1 MKKVLLLNPPGRK
14 LYIREYFCS
23 KVSQADYIP
32 HPVDL
37 VMLSGVLSGKFALEL
52 IDAIT
57 GKLSEAGALEAAAA
71 VKPEAVIC
79 LVGAASLSEDLAF
92 LKALRPRLPNAK
104 IIAIGDVFR
113 EDARKRLGD
122 YPFIDAV
129 LLDFT
134 SEDIVLYLEGNTSS
148 LPDIVTADS
157 VETAY
162 PVKKGSYSVG
172 IPDHKLFLKY
182 NYRHPFVRSRRFATV
197 LTDYGCPFKCTFCVM
212 GTLGFAVREVD
223 NIMRELEAIVSLG
236 TREVLFQTQTFGANK
251 KQAVELCERIIKS
264 KLGLGWVC
272 FSRVDVT
279 TPELLD
285 KMKRAGCHTIIFGI
299 ESGADKILSAY
310 QKGYTAAQA
319 EAVIEYCDRI
329 GIETAGTFILGLPE
343 ETRETL
349 ARTLSLIKRIRLDYA
364 SFNVAV
370 PRAGTGLRKE
380 AIGLGLAGENTE
392 IMDQSG
398 SDISMPT
405 KTLSRAE
412 ILKFRRKAV
421 AAFYFSPK
429 NLVRR
434 IFKARSLPMLLRNF
448 SQGLS
453 LIRNTWFS

>member
-1 MKKVLLLNPPGRK
+1 MSRNLANDHR
-14 LYIREYFCS
+14 
-23 KVSQADYIP
+23 
-32 HPVDL
+32 
-37 VMLSGVLSGKFALEL
+37 
-52 IDAIT
+52 
-57 GKLSEAGALEAAAA
+57 
-71 VKPEAVIC
+71 AVI
-79 LVGAASLSEDLAF
+79 GAAGI
-92 LKALRPRLPNAK
+92 LP
-104 IIAIGDVFR
+104 
-113 EDARKRLGD
+113 
-122 YPFIDAV
+122 
-129 LLDFT
+129 
-134 SEDIVLYLEGNTSS
+134 
-148 LPDIVTADS
+148 TAD
-157 VETAY
+157 
-162 PVKKGSYSVG
+162 PGQ
-172 IPDHKLFLKY
+172 
-182 NYRHPFVRSRRFATV
+182 RFQ
-197 LTDYGCPFKCTFCVM
+197 P
-212 GTLGFAVREVD
+212 
-223 NIMRELEAIVSLG
+223 S
-236 TREVLFQTQTFGANK
+236 
-251 KQAVELCERIIKS
+251 
-264 KLGLGWVC
+264 
-272 FSRVDVT
+272 
-279 TPELLD
+279 
-285 KMKRAGCHTIIFGI
+285 
-299 ESGADKILSAY
+299 
-310 QKGYTAAQA
+310 A